1 MPILLSTQVIN
12 MGMLFNHR
20 RQSQDRTLRE
30 RILKSASGKIFW
42 MNHYSEKQFKD
53 SENYINNSQ
62 NYNIDENFLSKAAC
76 NDICFVEDCSVA
88 AFEQKIKKII
98 LYKWNRDYPAD
109 FYFDIPLSEH
119 GWKLI
124 SSEDFVGSSH
134 DKITEEIYVK

>member
-1 MPILLSTQVIN
+1 MIMILITCVDNN

-20 RQSQDRTLRE
+20 RQSQDRVLKE
-30 RILKSASGKIFW
+30 RI
-42 MNHYSEKQFKD
+42 
-53 SENYINNSQ
+53 
-62 NYNIDENFLSKAAC
+62 IDEHFLSKAAC

-88 AFEQKIKKII
+88 PFEQKIEKII

-124 SSEDFVGSSH
+124 SSEDFVGFSH

>member
-1 MPILLSTQVIN
+1 MILITCVDNN

-20 RQSQDRTLRE
+20 RQSQDRVLKE
-30 RILKSASGKIFW
+30 RILKSASGKIIW
-42 MNHYSEKQFKD
+42 MNHYSENQFKD
-53 SENYINNSQ
+53 FE
-62 NYNIDENFLSKAAC
+62 NYNIDEHFLSKAAC

-88 AFEQKIKKII
+88 PFEQKIEKII

>member
-1 MPILLSTQVIN
+1 MILITCVDNN

-20 RQSQDRTLRE
+20 RQSQDRVLKE
-30 RILKSASGKIFW
+30 RILKSASGKIIW
-42 MNHYSEKQFKD
+42 MNHYSE
-53 SENYINNSQ
+53 NNLKILKIISTILK
-62 NYNIDENFLSKAAC
+62 NYNLDEHFLSKAAC

-88 AFEQKIKKII
+88 PFEQKIEKII

>member
-1 MPILLSTQVIN
+1 MILITCVDNN

-76 NDICFVEDCSVA
+76 NDICFCCKTVLLLRLS
-88 AFEQKIKKII
+88 KK
-98 LYKWNRDYPAD
+98 LKR
-109 FYFDIPLSEH
+109 
-119 GWKLI
+119 
-124 SSEDFVGSSH
+124 
-134 DKITEEIYVK
+134 

>member
-1 MPILLSTQVIN
+1 MILITCVDNN

-20 RQSQDRTLRE
+20 RQSQDRVLKE
-30 RILKSASGKIFW
+30 RILKSASGKIIW
-42 MNHYSEKQFKD
+42 MNHYSENQFKD
-53 SENYINNSQ
+53 FENYINNSQ
-62 NYNIDENFLSKAAC
+62 NYNIDEHFLSKAAC

-88 AFEQKIKKII
+88 PFEQKIEKII
-98 LYKWNRDYPAD
+98 LYKWNRDYPA
-109 FYFDIPLSEH
+109 EH

>member
-1 MPILLSTQVIN
+1 
-12 MGMLFNHR
+12 
-20 RQSQDRTLRE
+20 
-30 RILKSASGKIFW
+30 

>member
-1 MPILLSTQVIN
+1 MILITCVDNN

-20 RQSQDRTLRE
+20 RQSQDRVLKE

-42 MNHYSEKQFKD
+42 MNHYSENQFKEF
-53 SENYINNSQ
+53 ENYINNSQ
-62 NYNIDENFLSKAAC
+62 NYNIDEHFLSKAAC

-88 AFEQKIKKII
+88 PFEQKIEKII
-98 LYKWNRDYPAD
+98 LYKWNRDYPDD